1 MDDNS
6 PYVSRRSQ
14 RSQRIDYHLLND
26 GSDDEVPT
34 EDRIFKRPRVN
45 EPKVSPEPI
54 TPDDSVSQLV
64 QNRSSPVESLQ
75 QNEFPEWG
83 SSEISQRST
92 PSLPRGRP
100 QNDSL
105 WSQFIVSPLPGKLWS
120 RKGAKR
126 PAEDRKIQCKRCNW
140 QTCDSARATST
151 SNMKIHLA
159 KHGVFLNDT
168 SNAENGGGMT
178 QQSISSLFR
187 KRAETETSQRLEQN
201 LLRWTVLDNMAFTA
215 IESPAFQQIFRDIPG
230 ITLPFTCRK
239 AVASRIDAEFVSF
252 RGQLLSLLATTC
264 QTIALSLDVWTSKN
278 SKPILGVIGH
288 WLDSDFHY
296 QERVLEFA
304 EMHGAHTEENMADLL
319 GSTLGE
325 LGIEHKILTI
335 TADNATNNESLMSEL
350 YFNLKEKF
358 LGVGEKDA
366 FHFQGADSYIRC
378 LAHVLNLIVS
388 DILSALKS
396 GDHKT
401 AVNACD
407 LMQENK
413 DIGMHSVL
421 SRLRIMSLWIA
432 RTPQRKQQ
440 WKLICQT
447 NRLND
452 KFIEYDVDT
461 RWNSTFRM
469 IRDALQAKQQIKKWI
484 DSQTYLPPFTTEDW
498 ACLHQIESILAKF
511 EEFTLTVSKR
521 QPQISLAIP
530 IYYELHD
537 ILNDA
542 ASREGE
548 FSGLRADIASAVSS
562 GLNKFKKYY
571 DLMDGQDAYY
581 VAQVLDPRFKTL
593 LLEKELGKV
602 SAHKVIKHMK
612 ELLHEQYPSPRVESI
627 VTSSPNEPAART
639 IEARILQKLQPPK
652 LQLSDI
658 DRYFDDGVVIAQDPV
673 IQDKN
678 WLFSWWRNHCHEYPR
693 VAAAARDY
701 LAIPASEVAV
711 ERLFNSGRDLLGLR
725 RHSLHGETM
734 RRLVLLRDIYKSEGL
749 MVGTC

>member
-1 MDDNS
+1 
-6 PYVSRRSQ
+6 
-14 RSQRIDYHLLND
+14 
-26 GSDDEVPT
+26 
-34 EDRIFKRPRVN
+34 
-45 EPKVSPEPI
+45 
-54 TPDDSVSQLV
+54 
-64 QNRSSPVESLQ
+64 
-75 QNEFPEWG
+75 
-83 SSEISQRST
+83 
-92 PSLPRGRP
+92 
-100 QNDSL
+100 
-105 WSQFIVSPLPGKLWS
+105 
-120 RKGAKR
+120 
-126 PAEDRKIQCKRCNW
+126 
-140 QTCDSARATST
+140 
-151 SNMKIHLA
+151 
-159 KHGVFLNDT
+159 
-168 SNAENGGGMT
+168 
-178 QQSISSLFR
+178 
-187 KRAETETSQRLEQN
+187 
-201 LLRWTVLDNMAFTA
+201 
-215 IESPAFQQIFRDIPG
+215 
-230 ITLPFTCRK
+230 
-239 AVASRIDAEFVSF
+239 
-252 RGQLLSLLATTC
+252 
-264 QTIALSLDVWTSKN
+264 
-278 SKPILGVIGH
+278 
-288 WLDSDFHY
+288 
-296 QERVLEFA
+296 
-304 EMHGAHTEENMADLL
+304 MHGAHTGENMADLL
-319 GSTLGE
+319 GSALEE

-358 LGVGEKDA
+358 LGVRETDA

-401 AVNACD
+401 AVTACD

-602 SAHKVIKHMK
+602 STHKVIKHLK
-612 ELLHEQYPSPRVESI
+612 ELLHEQYPSPRVEST
-627 VTSSPNEPAART
+627 VTSSPDEPAART

-652 LQLSDI
+652 QQLSDI
-658 DRYFDDGVVIAQDPV
+658 NRYFDDGVVIAQDPV
-673 IQDKN
+673 IQDKD

>member
-1 MDDNS
+1 MTDSCIYSSPTIDDAS
-6 PYVSRRSQ
+6 PYISRRPQ

-34 EDRIFKRPRVN
+34 EDRNFKRPRLN
-45 EPKVSPEPI
+45 RPKGSPELI
-54 TPDDSVSQLV
+54 TPDDSISQLD
-64 QNRSSPVESLQ
+64 QDRSSLVESVQ
-75 QNEFPEWG
+75 HGEFPEWG

-100 QNDSL
+100 QNDLL
-105 WSQFIVSPLPGKLWS
+105 WSQFIVSPLPGRLWS
-120 RKGAKR
+120 RKGAKV
-126 PAEDRKIQCKRCNW
+126 PSEDRKIQCKRCNW
-140 QTCDSARATST
+140 QTSDSARATST

-159 KHGVFLNDT
+159 KHGVFPNNT
-168 SNAENGGGMT
+168 NNAENGSGTT

-187 KRAETETSQRLEQN
+187 KRAETETSQKLEEN
-201 LLRWTVLDNMAFTA
+201 FLRWTVMDNMAFTA
-215 IESPAFQQIFRDIPG
+215 IESPAFQQIFKDIPG

-239 AVASRIDAEFVSF
+239 VVASRIDAEFVSS

-264 QTIALSLDVWTSKN
+264 QTIALSLDN

-296 QERVLEFA
+296 HERVLEFCEIYGPHTGENIA
-304 EMHGAHTEENMADLL
+304 ELL
-319 GSTLGE
+319 HSTLEE
-325 LGIEHKILTI
+325 LEIEHKIPTI
-335 TADNATNNESLMSEL
+335 TADNATNNE
-350 YFNLKEKF
+350 
-358 LGVGEKDA
+358 
-366 FHFQGADSYIRC
+366 SYIRC
-378 LAHVLNLIVS
+378 LAHVLNLIVG

-401 AVNACD
+401 AVTACD

-421 SRLRIMSLWIA
+421 SRLRIMSLWIT

-440 WKLICQT
+440 WKLVCQT

-469 IRDALQAKQQIKKWI
+469 IRDALQAKQQIKRWV
-484 DSQTYLPPFTTEDW
+484 DSQTYLPQFTTEDW
-498 ACLHQIESILAKF
+498 ERLHQIECILAKF
-511 EEFTLTVSKR
+511 EELTLTVSKR
-521 QPQISLAIP
+521 LPQISLAIP

-548 FSGLRADIASAVSS
+548 FSGLCPDIASAVSS

-581 VAQVLDPRFKTL
+581 MAQVLDPRFKTL

-602 SAHKVIKHMK
+602 SAHKVIKHIK
-612 ELLHEQYPSPRVESI
+612 EVLHEQYLSPQAVPTN
-627 VTSSPNEPAART
+627 TSGPDEPVART
-639 IEARILQKLQPPK
+639 IEARILQRLQPSK
-652 LQLSDI
+652 QQLSDI
-658 DRYFDDGVVIAQDPV
+658 DRYFDDGVVIAQDPA
-673 IQDKN
+673 IQDKE
-678 WLFSWWRNHCHEYPR
+678 WLFSWWRNHSHEYPR

-725 RHSLHGETM
+725 RYSLRGETM

-749 MVGTC
+749 VMGMC